1 MKLLQ
6 RPFLKSRMLLCLYA
20 ALFSLPILLSCSKVI
35 LVADQTEKQLETNKQ
50 GLKALTKNEFQE
62 LLNIIPRRAKAPAR
76 QPRHILIY
84 NYTPAHWHD
93 IAIVWGS
100 TAIEL
105 IGKQTGAFT
114 TTVSHDPAIFTNENL
129 RKFDAI
135 VLNNTQGNYFGDLGQ
150 IEMRK
155 QALVDFVREGKG
167 VIGIHG
173 ASVFENFDTP
183 PKTSG
188 ERELRSLIGGS
199 FHSHPWEAE
208 PVSIRI
214 EDVDHVLSKS
224 LTKIS
229 GATSDLNTNLLTK
242 TSSTFPL
249 PYAEEI
255 YQFIE
260 PYSRKDLRVLIS
272 LDMLKTTDKGQRK
285 DKDYALA
292 WIKDY
297 GKGKVFYSA
306 LGHNSNFFRNTNML
320 EFLLDGI
327 QFAMGDLQ
335 ADTTPIPQHKVDL
348 DKDFVNIFNGT
359 DLTGWRGDMDIW
371 HVEDGCITAETKTAT
386 SLKENNFLIWE
397 GGSPAN
403 FEIKVK
409 YKLIGGNSGI
419 YFHSFE
425 REASQKN
432 GERLVGPQ
440 GDFSAD
446 HAWTGVVMEYLRR
459 EKLVERGRKILITE
473 KGEKRDAGTVGDPKE
488 LLKSVRDNDWN
499 DYHLIVKDN
508 LIIVRI
514 NDILMS
520 EVRDNDVNRLKTG
533 LLALQ
538 VHTGPAMKIQFKD
551 VRIKIL

>member
-1 MKLLQ
+1 MKFFKRKYLPSGTLSCFGVILFLL
-6 RPFLKSRMLLCLYA
+6 SLL
-20 ALFSLPILLSCSKVI
+20 FSCSKVS

-50 GLKALTKNEFQE
+50 GLKALTKNELQE
-62 LLNIIPRRAKAPAR
+62 LTKLIPKRANEPAK
-76 QPRHILIY
+76 QPRSILIY
-84 NYTPAHWHD
+84 NYSPAHWHD
-93 IAIVWGS
+93 VAIVWAS

-105 IGKQTGAFT
+105 MGKNTGAFT
-114 TTVSHDPAIFTNENL
+114 TTVSHDPSIFSKESL
-129 RKFDAI
+129 SKFDAI
-135 VLNNTQGNYFGDLGQ
+135 VLNNTQGNYFGDPDY
-150 IEMRK
+150 IEIRK
-155 QALVDFVREGKG
+155 QALVDFVHEGKG

-173 ASVFENFDTP
+173 ASVFDNFDVP
-183 PKTSG
+183 PKTAAEKG
-188 ERELRSLIGGS
+188 LRNLIGGS
-199 FHSHPWEAE
+199 FQVHPWEAE

-224 LTKIS
+224 LTKIP
-229 GATSDLNTNLLTK
+229 GVTSDLNTNLPSK

-272 LDMLKTTDKGQRK
+272 LNMLNTADKGQRK

-297 GKGKVFYSA
+297 GKGKVFYSS
-306 LGHNSNFFRNTNML
+306 LGHNSNFFRNENML

-327 QFAMGDLQ
+327 QFAIGDLQ

-348 DKDFVNIFNGT
+348 DKDFVNIFNGS

-371 HVEDGCITAETKTAT
+371 HVEDGCITAETKT
-386 SLKENNFLIWE
+386 SSELKENNFLIWE
-397 GGSPAN
+397 GGSPSN

-409 YKLIGGNSGI
+409 YKLTGGNSGI

-425 REASQKN
+425 REPSRKS

-473 KGEKRDAGTVGDPKE
+473 KGEKRDAGKVGDPKE
-488 LLKSVRDNDWN
+488 LLKYVRDNDWN

-508 LIIVRI
+508 LIVVRI
-514 NDILMS
+514 NDIFMS
-520 EVRDNDVNRLKTG
+520 EVRDNDVNRLKSG

-551 VRIKIL
+551 IRIKIL